1 MPRSVLLITS
11 PFRPNIGGVE
21 THLDDLILEGVKR
34 RINFRVVT
42 YQPLVTPAR
51 GKFIE
56 KGRGV
61 IIYRIPWPR
70 FNLFLR
76 LEKFPLLEFLYL
88 FPGLFIAGIIY
99 LLFKGKDISTI
110 HGQGLVAGSIGV
122 FLGLIFDKR
131 SLISTHSIYNFPES
145 GFYNSFVQSIFNKTE
160 HILTLSNQSK
170 DEILKLGTPKDK
182 VTTFTYW
189 VDQDKFKPTDKQF
202 TRTKVKFPKNELVCL
217 FVGRLVEV
225 KGVRELISSS
235 KFLIKGI
242 KIVIIGDGPLANEIQ
257 AMARKS
263 KKIDFFGKIG
273 NDRLPLY
280 YGASDV
286 LIVPSIH
293 EEGFGRVILE
303 ALSCGLP
310 VIGSSRGAISE
321 AMDESVGYFI
331 DVSSKSIA
339 FALNTIVKN
348 KNELMKKAKKSRPF
362 ALRRYGSDNIE
373 EIIKFY

>member
-263 KKIDFFGKIG
+263 KKIDFLVSGDHHF
-273 NDRLPLY
+273 
-280 YGASDV
+280 DV
-286 LIVPSIH
+286 LLSNDVRVDD
-293 EEGFGRVILE
+293 EGNIAYFEKIIRRGDVIW
-303 ALSCGLP
+303 
-310 VIGSSRGAISE
+310 VIFDVAKFKGSSLPAI
-321 AMDESVGYFI
+321 DIYI
-331 DVSSKSIA
+331 DKTGV
-339 FALNTIVKN
+339 L
-348 KNELMKKAKKSRPF
+348 AKKKNSR
-362 ALRRYGSDNIE
+362 
-373 EIIKFY
+373 